1 VTTQSVSYRALFDI
15 PGLPRLVASMMLA
28 RVAGQ
33 MVALVLVLFALD
45 RYGSAT
51 IAGLV
56 TFLSIAPGLFCSPIS
71 GALLDR
77 HGRTR
82 LVVIDYAVSGLS
94 LMLIAALALADAL
107 PVPALLAIVVVTSIT
122 GPLSNTGV
130 RTLFPILVP
139 KQLWERANA
148 VDSNGY
154 VVASIFGP
162 ALAGA
167 LVATLGAPAALI
179 ATGAL
184 FGLATVAAIGIRDPS
199 PRTESGALLR
209 DAWAGLVYTTRN
221 ASLRSLA
228 VSISVANV
236 GWGIFFIA
244 LPVLVLERLGGDAAY
259 VGGLFAL
266 LGVVGFFAVLAMG
279 RISTLRR
286 ERFLLAAAMLG
297 QAVAFAIALFG
308 SGNALLVALAM
319 VVLGLATG
327 PFDVTLF
334 TVRQRRTD
342 PAWMGRAFAVSMA
355 LNFAG
360 FPIGSAIGGAVVP
373 ISLEAAIV
381 IAIGAQIAA
390 ALLAQRLPKED
401 ERSAELRN
409 AAG

>member
-1 VTTQSVSYRALFDI
+1 V
-15 PGLPRLVASMMLA
+15 
-28 RVAGQ
+28 
-33 MVALVLVLFALD
+33 
-45 RYGSAT
+45 
-51 IAGLV
+51 V
-56 TFLSIAPGLFCSPIS
+56 TFLSIAPGLLCSPIS

-279 RISTLRR
+279 RISTLGR

-319 VVLGLATG
+319 VGLGLATG

-373 ISLEAAIV
+373 ISLEAAIA

-390 ALLAQRLPKED
+390 ALLAQRLPKEH
-401 ERSAELRN
+401 ERVDPRD

>member
-1 VTTQSVSYRALFDI
+1 MTDRPVTYRALLAI
-15 PGLPRLVASMMLA
+15 PGFPRLVGSMMLA
-28 RVAGQ
+28 RVAQQ
-33 MVALVLVLFALD
+33 MVSLVLVLFALD
-45 RYGSAT
+45 RYGSAAV
-51 IAGLV
+51 AGAV
-56 TFLSIAPGLFCSPIS
+56 TFLAIAPGLVCSPIA

-82 LVVIDYAVSGLS
+82 LVLLDYALEGVALI
-94 LMLIAALALADAL
+94 LIAALAMADAL
-107 PVPALLAIVVVTSIT
+107 PVPALLLIVVVTSLT
-122 GPLSNTGV
+122 GPLSNTGI
-130 RTLFPILVP
+130 RTLFPVLVP
-139 KQLWERANA
+139 RELWERANA

-184 FGLATVAAIGIRDPS
+184 FAVAAFTALGMRDPS
-199 PRTESGALLR
+199 PRAESGALLR
-209 DAWAGLVYTTRN
+209 DAWDGLVYTATHP
-221 ASLRSLA
+221 SLRSLA

-236 GWGIFFIA
+236 GWGTFFIA

-259 VGGLFAL
+259 VGNLYAL
-266 LGVVGFFAVLAMG
+266 LGMVGFLAVFAMG
-279 RISTLRR
+279 RISTRGR
-286 ERFLLAAAMLG
+286 ERMLLASAMLG
-297 QAVAFAIALFG
+297 QAVAFAIALASG
-308 SGNALLVALAM
+308 GNALLVALAM
-319 VVLGLATG
+319 IVLGIATG

-373 ISLEAAIV
+373 ISLEAAIA
-381 IAIGAQIAA
+381 IAIVAEVAGAI
-390 ALLAQRLPKED
+390 LAQRLPRED
-401 ERSAELRN
+401 EAR
-409 AAG
+409 

>member
-1 VTTQSVSYRALFDI
+1 MTTQPVSYRALFAI

-28 RVAGQ
+28 RMAGQ
-33 MVALVLVLFALD
+33 MVSLALVLFALD

-56 TFLSIAPGLFCSPIS
+56 TFLSIAPGLVFSPIS

-82 LVVIDYAVSGLS
+82 LVVIDYAVEGLS
-94 LMLIAALALADAL
+94 LVVIATLALANAL

-139 KQLWERANA
+139 KELWERANA

-162 ALAGA
+162 ALTGL
-167 LVATLGAPAALI
+167 LVATLGAPAALLVTGGLFGI
-179 ATGAL
+179 ATI
-184 FGLATVAAIGIRDPS
+184 AAIGIRDPS

-209 DAWAGLVYTTRN
+209 DAWDGLVYTARN
-221 ASLRSLA
+221 ESLASLA
-228 VSISVANV
+228 ISISVANI
-236 GWGIFFIA
+236 GWGIFFIS

-259 VGGLFAL
+259 VGNLFAL
-266 LGVVGFFAVLAMG
+266 LGIVGFFAVLVMG
-279 RISTLRR
+279 RVSTRGR
-286 ERFLLAAAMLG
+286 EPFLLAAAMLG
-297 QAVAFAIALFG
+297 QAVAFSIALFG
-308 SGNALLVALAM
+308 SGNALLVAVAM
-319 VVLGLATG
+319 VALGLATG

-360 FPIGSAIGGAVVP
+360 FPIGSALGGAIVP
-373 ISLEAAIV
+373 VSLEAAIG
-381 IAIGAQIAA
+381 IAVAAQIAA
-390 ALLAQRLPKED
+390 AILAQRLPRED
-401 ERSAELRN
+401 
-409 AAG
+409 

>member
-279 RISTLRR
+279 RISTLGR

>member
-1 VTTQSVSYRALFDI
+1 VTTQPVSYRALFEI
-15 PGLPRLVASMMLA
+15 PGLPRLVGSMMLA

-33 MVALVLVLFALD
+33 MVSLVLVLFALD

-56 TFLSIAPGLFCSPIS
+56 TFLSIAPGLVCSPIS

-94 LMLIAALALADAL
+94 LILIAALALADAL

-139 KQLWERANA
+139 KELWERANA

-162 ALAGA
+162 ALAGV

-179 ATGAL
+179 ATGAI
-184 FGLATVAAIGIRDPS
+184 FGAAAIAAIGIRDPS

-259 VGGLFAL
+259 VGSLFAL
-266 LGVVGFFAVLAMG
+266 LGVVGFFAVLVMG
-279 RISTLRR
+279 RISTLGR
-286 ERFLLAAAMLG
+286 ESFLLAAAMLG

-373 ISLEAAIV
+373 ISLEAAIA

-390 ALLAQRLPKED
+390 ALLAQLLPKEH
-401 ERSAELRN
+401 ERVDLRE
-409 AAG
+409 AAS